1 MYQKSLSPASRGRRA
16 CAAALAAGVLVLG
29 LAACGSSD
37 SSSQTKDGVTTLT
50 WWDYFGYSPQ
60 SDSAVKTLIDKYQAG
75 HPKVKIQRTSVG
87 FADFHTKLVQAA
99 ATGHFPDIAAI
110 DNADVPVFASQ
121 GALADMSKY
130 LEAWP
135 QKDQYLPAVL
145 QSTKYD
151 GKDYGIPFRSNT
163 TALWYNQDAFTEAG
177 ITVPPATWDE
187 LRADA
192 KKLTTPKHSGICF
205 AAAATDE
212 GTFTFL
218 PMLWQA
224 GGDVKSIG
232 DAASVA
238 ALNYVKNLVVVDKSA
253 PQSVLQWGQS
263 DVGDQFGSGQCAM
276 MFNGPWVLGSAK
288 KGGFTF
294 ATAPWPAGPAGTASP
309 LGGEV
314 WAVSKQVKDLS
325 TVWDVL
331 SWMGDPKNSATEIG
345 TGLSSIPN
353 RKDTV
358 SDKAWQWDP
367 TVSTFASQM
376 SSAHARGVYGP
387 NYAQISQ
394 AISGMEQQVLAQGKD
409 PQAAAS
415 AAATTIKPLLSK

>member
-1 MYQKSLSPASRGRRA
+1 MYPLSRRRNTLA
-16 CAAALAAGVLVLG
+16 AAALAGVVALT
-29 LAACGSSD
+29 LAACGSSG
-37 SSSQTKDGVTTLT
+37 SSGGTTKNGVTTLT

-60 SDSAVKTLIDKYQAG
+60 ADGAVKSLIDKYQSS
-75 HPKVKIQRTSVG
+75 HPDVKITRTSIG
-87 FADFHTKLVQAA
+87 FADFHTKLVQSA

-121 GALADMSKY
+121 GALADMTKY
-130 LEAWP
+130 FEAWS

-145 QSTKYD
+145 ASTKYN

-177 ITVPPATWDE
+177 ISAPPANWDE

-205 AAAATDE
+205 SAAPTDE

-224 GGDVKSIG
+224 GGDVQKL
-232 DAASVA
+232 DDPATVA
-238 ALNYVKNLVVVDKSA
+238 ALNYVKDLVVTDKSA
-253 PQSVLQWGQS
+253 PASVLQWGQS

-288 KGGFTF
+288 KGGFKF
-294 ATAPWPAGPAGTASP
+294 ATAPWPAGPSGTASP

-314 WAVSKQVKDLS
+314 WAVSKSVKD
-325 TVWDVL
+325 TAKVWDVL
-331 SWMGDPKNSATEIG
+331 SWMADPKNSTTEIG

-353 RKDTV
+353 RKDTA
-358 SDKAWQWDP
+358 SDKAWQWDT
-367 TVSTFASQM
+367 TVTTFATQM
-376 SSAHARGVYGP
+376 GSAHARGTYGP
-387 NYAQISQ
+387 NYSKIST
-394 AISGMEQQVLAQGKD
+394 AINTMEQAVLAKGTD

-415 AAATTIKPLLSK
+415 AAAATVKPLLSK

>member
-1 MYQKSLSPASRGRRA
+1 MIAGALVLS
-16 CAAALAAGVLVLG
+16 AAG
-29 LAACGSSD
+29 CGSSSSD
-37 SSSQTKDGVTTLT
+37 SGASGGMTTLT

-60 SDSAVKTLIDKYQAG
+60 ADNAVKSLIQKYQSG
-75 HPKVKIQRTSVG
+75 HANVKIVRTTVG

-110 DNADVPVFASQ
+110 DNADVPVFAAQ

-145 QSTKYD
+145 QSTKYN

-177 ITVPPATWDE
+177 ITSAPATWEE

-205 AAAATDE
+205 SAAPTDE

-218 PMLWQA
+218 PMLWQ
-224 GGDVKSIG
+224 GGSDLPSLG
-232 DAASVA
+232 DAGSVA
-238 ALNYVKNLVVVDKSA
+238 ALNYVKNLVAVDKSA

-263 DVGDQFGSGQCAM
+263 DVGDQFGAGQCAM

-288 KGGFTF
+288 KGGFRF
-294 ATAPWPAGPAGTASP
+294 ATAPWPAGPGGTASP

-314 WAVSKQVKDLS
+314 WAVSKNLKNPALA
-325 TVWDVL
+325 WDVL
-331 SWMGDPKNSATEIG
+331 SWMADPKNSTDEIAG
-345 TGLSSIPN
+345 GLSSIPN

-358 SDKAWQWDP
+358 ADKAWAWDAVVP
-367 TVSTFASQM
+367 TFASQM
-376 SSAHARGVYGP
+376 SSARARGTYGP
-387 NYAQISQ
+387 NYAQISH
-394 AISGMEQQVLAQGKD
+394 AVTAMEQQVLAQGKD
-409 PQAAAS
+409 PQAAA
-415 AAATTIKPLLSK
+415 AAAAAIVKPLLSGR

>member
-1 MYQKSLSPASRGRRA
+1 MRGWSRATALIAASLTVA
-16 CAAALAAGVLVLG
+16 LG
-29 LAACGSSD
+29 LTACGSSTPSD
-37 SSSQTKDGVTTLT
+37 NTSGGVTTLT

-60 SDSAVKTLIDKYQAG
+60 SDNAVKSLISKYESS
-75 HPKVKIQRTSVG
+75 HPNVKINRTAIG

-99 ATGHFPDIAAI
+99 ATGKFPDIAAI

-121 GALADMSKY
+121 GALADMTQY
-130 LEAWP
+130 LEGWS
-135 QKDQYLPAVL
+135 QKDQYLPAIL
-145 QSTKYD
+145 QSVKYN

-163 TALWYNQDAFTEAG
+163 TALWYDQDAFTAAG
-177 ITVPPATWDE
+177 ITGPPATWDE

-192 KKLTTPKHSGICF
+192 KKLTSAKRSGICF
-205 AAAATDE
+205 SAAPTDE

-224 GGDVKSIG
+224 GGDVQKL
-232 DAASVA
+232 DDPATAA
-238 ALNYVKNLVVVDKSA
+238 ALDYVKNLVVVDKSA

-263 DVGDQFGSGQCAM
+263 DVGDQFGAGQCAM
-276 MFNGPWVLGSAK
+276 MFNGPWVLASAK
-288 KGGFTF
+288 KATYKF

-314 WAVSKQVKDLS
+314 FAVSKNVKN
-325 TVWDVL
+325 TQAVWDML
-331 SWMGDPKNSATEIG
+331 SWMADPKNSTQEIG

-358 SDKAWQWDP
+358 SDKAWTWDP
-367 TVSTFASQM
+367 IVPTFAQQM
-376 SSAHARGVYGP
+376 NTAHARGVYGP

-394 AISGMEQQVLAQGKD
+394 AINTMEQSVLAQGKD

-415 AAATTIKPLLSK
+415 AAAATVKPLLAGN

>member
-1 MYQKSLSPASRGRRA
+1 MYQLARRRNRL
-16 CAAALAAGVLVLG
+16 AAALCAGVVVLG
-29 LAACGSSD
+29 LAACGSSG
-37 SSSQTKDGVTTLT
+37 SSGATKNGVTTLT

-60 SDSAVKTLIDKYQAG
+60 ADGAVKSLIDKYQAG
-75 HPKVKIQRTSVG
+75 HPNVKITRTSIG
-87 FADFHTKLVQAA
+87 FADFHTKLVQSA

-121 GALADMSKY
+121 GALADMTKY
-130 LEAWP
+130 FEAWP

-145 QSTKYD
+145 QSTKYN

-177 ITVPPATWDE
+177 ITAPPATWDE

-205 AAAATDE
+205 SAAPTDE

-224 GGDVKSIG
+224 GGDVQTIG
-232 DAASVA
+232 DQATVA
-238 ALNYVKNLVVVDKSA
+238 ALTYVKQLVVVDKSA
-253 PQSVLQWGQS
+253 PKSVLQWGQS

-276 MFNGPWVLGSAK
+276 MFNGPWVLGSAR
-288 KGGFTF
+288 KGGFKF
-294 ATAPWPAGPAGTASP
+294 ATAPWPAGPAGSASP

-314 WAVSKQVKDLS
+314 WAVSKAVKDPAV
-325 TVWDVL
+325 VWDVL
-331 SWMGDPKNSATEIG
+331 SWMGDPKNSATEVG

-358 SDKAWQWDP
+358 SDKTWQWDA
-367 TVSTFASQM
+367 TVATFATQM
-376 SSAHARGVYGP
+376 GTAHARGAYGP
-387 NYAQISQ
+387 NYAQISH
-394 AISGMEQQVLAQGKD
+394 AITTMEQAVLAQGTD

-415 AAATTIKPLLSK
+415 TAAGTIKPLLSK